1 MELIRRCLY
10 IHFIVYLAFVPL
22 VAQETAYAK
31 LYLITGIVVEGII
44 EEVTSKT
51 VRFNQTLDDGSQLI
65 QKIPVT
71 FIYKLISPSG
81 EVIVYN
87 EDLKPDF
94 EKNLAIQDS
103 VKKAV
108 HNDESPLIESYEEEI
123 TILNDEQQEEKSI
136 KIKEAW
142 LNVGVGRGNVG
153 IAGGGDFNFRV
164 SDRLISQV
172 SLVHSETF
180 ELFGDTP
187 EESVTSFALL
197 VGKRTKGEH
206 SMSAILI
213 GVGAVNGF
221 HRGRFLGCRSD
232 GGFLCFDGIYEK
244 NSFTTI
250 GLVGNIQF
258 YWMPSSIFGIGINI
272 TGNINSETSF
282 VVALLSLR
290 LGS

>member
-1 MELIRRCLY
+1 MGLIRECVC
-10 IHFIVYLAFVPL
+10 IHFFVYLTFVTL
-22 VAQETAYAK
+22 VAQEIGVAK
-31 LYLITGIVVEGII
+31 LYLKNGSVVEGII
-44 EEVTSKT
+44 EEVSSES
-51 VRFNQTLDDGSQLI
+51 VRFNYISDDCFQLVQSVPI
-65 QKIPVT
+65 KM
-71 FIYKLISPSG
+71 IYKLISPSS
-81 EVIVYN
+81 EEIIHN
-87 EDLKPDF
+87 NDFKFEF
-94 EKNLAIQDS
+94 EKNLARQESTKQAAQIENDCTDVIERRQGEIQ
-103 VKKAV
+103 VV
-108 HNDESPLIESYEEEI
+108 G
-123 TILNDEQQEEKSI
+123 
-136 KIKEAW
+136 
-142 LNVGVGRGNVG
+142 LNVG
-153 IAGGGDFNFRV
+153 IGGGSVGFSIGGDLNYRV
-164 SDRLISQV
+164 TDRLISQV